1 MQDPAI
7 TTAEEESASP
17 ALVPREGWVVM
28 HLFYQIDYATW
39 QLLGSDVQRQA
50 KTELAKLVQEIR
62 ANENTQLLT
71 FSMVS
76 PKADIGFMLLTP
88 DLHLANAFE
97 KRLSLALGPE
107 ILSPSYSYL
116 SMTEKS
122 EYTTS
127 EDQYRAQ
134 LIAEEGLAEGSS
146 ELEEKVVEFNER
158 MKKYLQHRLYPN
170 LPEWPI
176 ICFYPMNKRRSG
188 EDNWY
193 SLSFDQRKELMGG
206 HAKLGRQWAGKILQL
221 ITGSTGIDDAE
232 WGVSLFAHDIIDV
245 KEIVYEM
252 RFDEVS
258 ARYGEFGEFYIGLQ
272 LSLDELFQRLAL

>member
-7 TTAEEESASP
+7 TTAEEESTSP

-62 ANENTQLLT
+62 ATENTQLLT

-76 PKADIGFMLLTP
+76 PKADMGFMLLTP
-88 DLHLANAFE
+88 DLHMANAFE
-97 KRLSLALGPE
+97 KRLSIALGPE

-122 EYTTS
+122 EYTTT

-134 LIAEEGLAEGSS
+134 LVAEEGMEVGSS

-158 MKKYLQHRLYPN
+158 MTKYLQHRLYPN

-193 SLSFDQRKELMGG
+193 SLSFEQRKELMGG

-221 ITGSTGIDDAE
+221 ITGSTGLDDTE

-245 KEIVYEM
+245 KEIVYQM

-272 LSLDELFQRLAL
+272 LPLDELFERLAL

>member
-1 MQDPAI
+1 MQESAI
-7 TTAEEESASP
+7 QTAEDDSAP
-17 ALVPREGWVVM
+17 TTLVSREGWVVM

-39 QLLGSDVQRQA
+39 QLLGSDIQRQA
-50 KTELAKLVQEIR
+50 KTEFTQLVQEIR
-62 ANENTQLLT
+62 ANENTQLMI

-88 DLHLANAFE
+88 DLHEANAFE

-107 ILSPSYSYL
+107 IISPVYSYL
-116 SMTEKS
+116 SMTEGS

-127 EDQYRAQ
+127 EDQHRAQ
-134 LIAEEGLAEGSS
+134 LIKEEGLAEGSS
-146 ELEEKVVEFNER
+146 ELDAKVTEFNER

-176 ICFYPMNKRRSG
+176 VCFYPMSKRRSG

-193 SLSFDQRKELMGG
+193 SLTFDERKALMGG

-232 WGVSLFAHDIIDV
+232 WGVTLFAHDLIDV
-245 KEIVYEM
+245 KEIVYQM

-272 LSLDELFQRLAL
+272 LPLDELFERLAL